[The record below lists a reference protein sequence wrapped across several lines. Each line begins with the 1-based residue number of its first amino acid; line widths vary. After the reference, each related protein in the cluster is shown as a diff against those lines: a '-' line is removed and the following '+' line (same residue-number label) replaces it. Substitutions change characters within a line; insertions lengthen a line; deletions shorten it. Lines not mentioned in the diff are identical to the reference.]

1 MDVVGSKRNMTEE
14 DNTHSVSYGLQQAM
28 TYARMLDVPFAYHS
42 TGNNVGTAL
51 LYQSDD
57 LQFYDNMDISPAIK
71 MIFIELIRM
80 IYWRNRLAQLQSIL
94 LQVYW

>member
-14 DNTHSVSYGLQQAM
+14 DNTHSDSYGLQQAM
-28 TYARMLDVPFAYHS
+28 TCARMLDVPFAYHS

-94 LQVYW
+94 LQVHW

>member
-28 TYARMLDVPFAYHS
+28 TCARMLDVPFAYHS

-71 MIFIELIRM
+71 MISGFSRSM
-80 IYWRNRLAQLQSIL
+80 ASTSL
-94 LQVYW
+94 LFLSPNVFS